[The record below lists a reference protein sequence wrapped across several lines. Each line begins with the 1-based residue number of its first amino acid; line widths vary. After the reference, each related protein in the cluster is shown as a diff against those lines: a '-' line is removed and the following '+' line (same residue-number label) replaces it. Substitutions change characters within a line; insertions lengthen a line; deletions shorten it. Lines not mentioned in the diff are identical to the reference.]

1 MNFYLLTEGRTE
13 ELVYRYWLT
22 YIFPELRQVRHFNQI
37 KRNNFIVKSSS
48 GYPFRNSVL
57 YDAVAT
63 CNKYH
68 NIDYLI
74 LIADS
79 DDEDVETR
87 KQFIHDQINR
97 EKIKMEYGTL
107 KIFLQKRCFETWC
120 LGSLLY
126 NSTYSDRYDYQK
138 FVSFYDVS
146 KKDPEEMTKPHW
158 FRKSNSIFHFYYFRE
173 MMKQK
178 KQKYAKAHP
187 GIVMSKSFFDDVVNR
202 IDTSEHLDT
211 FREFYKFLNG
221 LNKLD

>member
-48 GYPFRNSVL
+48 GYPFRNSIL

-63 CNKYH
+63 CNRFR

-79 DDEDVETR
+79 DDEDVESR
-87 KQFIHDQINR
+87 KKFITDQLKH
-97 EKIKMEYGTL
+97 EKIVMERGTL

-126 NSTYSDRYDYQK
+126 NSVHSDKYNYQK

-146 KKDPEEMTKPHW
+146 KNDPELMGKPHW

-173 MMKQK
+173 MLKQK

-187 GIVMSKSFFDDVVNR
+187 GIVMSKSFFEDIVER
-202 IDTSEHLDT
+202 IEQSEHLNT
-211 FREFYKFLNG
+211 FRDFYTFLSG
-221 LNKLD
+221 LKKVD